1 MEEKNL
7 IEYADLSPKQYFDSI
22 KEKKDTI
29 TSERLNKIYEN
40 CLELANKYYTTGQVR
55 ALRKILFCLDSLEK
69 EQKLIDMGI
78 TTFIYRDDID
88 FYIDEVAKKRNDYQ
102 IRPVKN
108 IELERYEREIPDE
121 VVDIIEKTKDIF
133 DQMYIVYTDYTGK
146 AERQIEAVRKEKDP
160 ILFGTFLDKKNR
172 VCVDRFYYLADWE
185 DEFCDLTLDKMVNET
200 SCLGRNI
207 VRTINTPD
215 DIDDLRD
222 YLNAHYEIENGSLTE
237 YKIKAD
243 LDRKTENRK
252 NGLFTHIKTFLSN
265 LKHKEK

>member
-7 IEYADLSPKQYFDSI
+7 NQFADLSPKQYFDMI
-22 KEKKDTI
+22 KEKKNTI
-29 TSERLNKIYEN
+29 TSKRLDKIYEN
-40 CLELANKYYTTGQVR
+40 CLELANKCYKTGQVL

-69 EQKLIDMGI
+69 EQTLIDMGI

-88 FYIDEVAKKRNDYQ
+88 FYIDEVAKKRENYK

-133 DQMYIVYTDYTGK
+133 DQMYVVYTDYTGK

-160 ILFGTFLDKKNR
+160 ILFGTFMDKTNK

-200 SCLGRNI
+200 SRIGRNI
-207 VRTINTPD
+207 VRTINTSD
-215 DIDDLRD
+215 DINDLRN
-222 YLNAHYEIENGSLTE
+222 YLNAHYEIEDGGLTV
-237 YKIKAD
+237 YKVKAD
-243 LDRKTENRK
+243 MDIVK
-252 NGLFTHIKTFLSN
+252 NKKVNLFTRVKTVFTN
-265 LKHKEK
+265 LAHKEK